1 MGYRTNWSWL
11 NLSLVLNIII
21 SYLESEGIIY
31 PFYIISSIRCE
42 ERKRISFHCEP
53 FWALTIPV
61 FFSLSFFSHRK
72 SSWGNAHFTKLNT
85 NSPDS
90 IISLS
95 ECWPTWL
102 SIIVYAMRNKWNE
115 YVLWRI
121 NWFWLHCSAHFK
133 KKNQIKDSFHFTNRN
148 LKPIILP
155 RWENIV
161 FQWVKRKKVWH
172 VLVEW
177 ELSAGLSCNL

>member
-133 KKNQIKDSFHFTNRN
+133 KKNQIKDSFHQPESETNHFTKMGKYSVSVSEEEKSLACFGRVG
-148 LKPIILP
+148 IICGT
-155 RWENIV
+155 
-161 FQWVKRKKVWH
+161 FM
-172 VLVEW
+172 
-177 ELSAGLSCNL
+177 

>member
-11 NLSLVLNIII
+11 NLLLVLNIII

-102 SIIVYAMRNKWNE
+102 SIYCVRNAQQVK
-115 YVLWRI
+115 RI
-121 NWFWLHCSAHFK
+121 CFVTDKLILITLLISR
-133 KKNQIKDSFHFTNRN
+133 IKSNKGQFLFHQTESETNHFTKMGKYSVSVSEEEKSLACFGRVG
-148 LKPIILP
+148 IICGT
-155 RWENIV
+155 
-161 FQWVKRKKVWH
+161 FM
-172 VLVEW
+172 
-177 ELSAGLSCNL
+177 